1 MFAYKKVMQTFI
13 YLGIIIL
20 GEVNKMAVKEKK
32 NIEQEDDMS
41 ETLKCPGCNLRK
53 RKLYSWFDN
62 TVSMDIEICEDCIF
76 LRELEE
82 ELILNLDN
90 ENNQRV
96 LIDYEA
102 FNVQKQKIFP
112 YKWLLYHILKAY
124 LDQKEGLP
132 PLLIFDNIIDE
143 WGYKNIN
150 LETEIIPKFVEWN
163 IIKSPQPK
171 TIEGQNVKVIEF
183 GSFLDNL
190 MKVHLKKTVKTGK
203 FESLGSILRLVEGR
217 IGFGIESQT
226 SFKDRIRR
234 KLTKIVLKSSYN
246 KDTGKIKEEQK
257 VIEIKEYRCKIC
269 NEVADL
275 RYKIYKH
282 IETTHVEITLE
293 DIDDNVKAIDDLI
306 GVKVPREKIAR
317 LDELKTYGA
326 AWRVKL
332 AELFKRDAFFA
343 DSDITR
349 KESVM
354 VISAP
359 WAKVL
364 EKVNEKV
371 KLHIKAKEKIKTK
384 I

>member
-1 MFAYKKVMQTFI
+1 
-13 YLGIIIL
+13 
-20 GEVNKMAVKEKK
+20 MAVIEKEKK
-32 NIEQEDDMS
+32 IIEHDDEMS

-62 TVSMDIEICEDCIF
+62 TVNMDIEICEDCIF

-82 ELILNLDN
+82 ELISDLED

-112 YKWLLYHILKAY
+112 YKWFLYHILKAY
-124 LDQKEGLP
+124 LDRKEEIVYEEL
-132 PLLIFDNIIDE
+132 IDE
-143 WGYKNIN
+143 WGYKNID
-150 LETEIIPKFVEWN
+150 LDTDIIQKFVEWN
-163 IIKSPQPK
+163 IITTPQTK
-171 TIEGQNVKVIEF
+171 TIDNQELKIIKF

-234 KLTKIVLKSSYN
+234 KLTKIALRSSFN
-246 KDTGKIKEEQK
+246 NDTGKIKEEQK
-257 VIEIKEYRCKIC
+257 VIDVKEYRCKKC
-269 NEVADL
+269 NEVADF
-275 RYKIYKH
+275 RYKIYRH
-282 IETTHVEITLE
+282 IEKVHPEIHSE
-293 DIDDNVKAIDDLI
+293 EIDENVNLINVLI
-306 GVKVPREKIAR
+306 GIKVPRERIAK
-317 LDELKTYGA
+317 LDEFKTYGS

-332 AELFKRDAFFA
+332 AEMFKRDAFFV

-349 KESVM
+349 EEPVM

-359 WAKVL
+359 WAIVL
-364 EKVNEKV
+364 EKVNVKV
-371 KLHIKAKEKIKTK
+371 KQHLKTQVK
-384 I
+384 LKSKN